1 MEDKCDIYM
10 ASLWREGHLVL
21 TVRSLLEQPAL
32 GSLTVVCNNYT
43 DEQWEWVCRELNN
56 FKIKLV
62 RGNNLKGSNEKLKY
76 AGYGFNKY
84 LGFADDDLIYSANY
98 LQYMID
104 RADYYKAYVSLHGSI
119 LSSRPLNN
127 YYTDR
132 TVFRCL
138 EGVEDDVNVDICGT
152 GVSLIQRELLPV
164 IQLEN
169 LYDSMSRTSMDD
181 LYFNSFVK
189 NYGIRRIVLKHS
201 KGFVSHKKQHP
212 MDDYVFDRH
221 AGMGKSCTEQTNFVN
236 INF

>member
-1 MEDKCDIYM
+1 MKDKCDIYM

-21 TVRSLLEQPAL
+21 TVRSLLEQPSL

-43 DEQWEWVCRELNN
+43 DEQWDWVGDELNN
-56 FKIKLV
+56 SKVKLV
-62 RGNNLKGSNEKLKY
+62 RGSNFKGSNEKLKY

-84 LGFADDDLIYSANY
+84 LGFADDDLIYDFDY

-104 RADYYKAYVSLHGSI
+104 RADHYKAYVSLHGSI

-132 TVFRCL
+132 IVFRCL
-138 EGVEDDVNVDICGT
+138 EDVEDDVNVDICGT
-152 GVSLIQRELLPV
+152 GVSLIERNLLPA
-164 IQLEN
+164 IQLEK
-169 LYDSMSRTSMDD
+169 LYHSMSRTSMDD
-181 LYFNSFVK
+181 LYFSSFVK
-189 NYGIRRIVLKHS
+189 DYGIKRIVLKHPKS
-201 KGFVSHKKQHP
+201 FVSHKKQHP

-221 AGMGKSCTEQTNFVN
+221 AGLGKSCIEQTNFLN